1 MKVVFLDLEG
11 VLVPEI
17 WHALAEK
24 TGIENLKLTTRDIRD
39 YEELMNIRI
48 STLNDNRVKAKLLFK
63 IAEEI
68 KPFENAVEFLIRLK
82 RKYQVIVLS
91 DTFSN
96 LSSPI
101 FEKLGWPTVFCH
113 ELLVDKNDMIRGFK
127 FCIKNHKML
136 AVKALNKLNFKTVA
150 VGDSYND
157 INMLKEANQ
166 GFLFRST
173 EDIIRQYQIFPHFHS
188 YEDLLEEIDKKFK
201 NF

>member
-17 WHALAEK
+17 WQALAEK

-82 RKYQVIVLS
+82 RVSLVPLK
-91 DTFSN
+91 
-96 LSSPI
+96 SP
-101 FEKLGWPTVFCH
+101 
-113 ELLVDKNDMIRGFK
+113 
-127 FCIKNHKML
+127 
-136 AVKALNKLNFKTVA
+136 
-150 VGDSYND
+150 
-157 INMLKEANQ
+157 
-166 GFLFRST
+166 
-173 EDIIRQYQIFPHFHS
+173 
-188 YEDLLEEIDKKFK
+188 
-201 NF
+201 

>member
-17 WHALAEK
+17 WQALAEK

-113 ELLVDKNDMIRGFK
+113 KLIVDKNDMISGFK
-127 FCIKNHKML
+127 FCIKNGS
-136 AVKALNKLNFKTVA
+136 V
-150 VGDSYND
+150 
-157 INMLKEANQ
+157 
-166 GFLFRST
+166 
-173 EDIIRQYQIFPHFHS
+173 
-188 YEDLLEEIDKKFK
+188 
-201 NF
+201 